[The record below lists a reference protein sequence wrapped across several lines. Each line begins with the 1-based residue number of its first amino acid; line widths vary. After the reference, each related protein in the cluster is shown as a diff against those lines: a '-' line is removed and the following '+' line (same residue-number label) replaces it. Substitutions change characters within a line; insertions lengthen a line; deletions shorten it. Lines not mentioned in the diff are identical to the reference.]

1 MTFSILAR
9 CARTGRLGIGTASY
23 TLAVGKY
30 TDAALRP
37 NTGVTF
43 TQGNPNPA
51 NNRIALN
58 LLAQGFG
65 PRAALKELLAN
76 DEAGAYRQI
85 GVLDREGNSAI
96 HTGAQVSGW
105 SGHLQGENHLLMGC
119 QLSGAAVL
127 EAMAKS
133 FAADPAADLE
143 TRLLAVLEAGRD
155 AGGIKGAKGRAPERS
170 VALVVWGRRDYSDLD
185 LRVDMHDT
193 DAIGRLREIFEEFKP
208 YAVYYDERARNPRQA
223 LPQMEFADILNK
235 KK

>member
-30 TDAALRP
+30 TDASLRP
-37 NTGVTF
+37 NIGATL

-65 PRAALKELLAN
+65 PRAALRELLAN
-76 DEAGAYRQI
+76 DEAAAYRQA

-96 HTGAQVSGW
+96 HTGAQAPGW
-105 SGHLQGENHLLMGC
+105 SGHVQRENHLVMGC
-119 QLSGAAVL
+119 HLAGPAVL

-143 TRLLAVLEAGRD
+143 TRLLAALEAGRG
-155 AGGIKGAKGRAPERS
+155 AGGIQGAKGRLPERS

-185 LRVDMHDT
+185 LRVDLHDT

-223 LPQMEFADILNK
+223 LPQMEFADILNRK
-235 KK
+235 K